1 MEVPILLVIIVSAV
15 AVAGVVA
22 TIIMYNVLQGLTR
35 RK

>member
-15 AVAGVVA
+15 AVAGVVS
-22 TIIMYNVLQGLTR
+22 TLVMYNVLQGLTR